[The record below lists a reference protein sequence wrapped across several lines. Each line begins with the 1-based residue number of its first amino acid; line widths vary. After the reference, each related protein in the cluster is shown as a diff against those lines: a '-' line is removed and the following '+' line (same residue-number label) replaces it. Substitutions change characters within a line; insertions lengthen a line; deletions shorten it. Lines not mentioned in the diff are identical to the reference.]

1 MGVNHDKEDNEKT
14 CNWSRSYKHESRWF
28 SRQVSKA
35 RSEEE
40 ERRNEA
46 LDDPK
51 RLVVLENI
59 DKHVANLTKPV
70 KNIRKPRGPNQSTQ
84 RRAQSYYIPHSVTVI
99 PTYLL

>member
-1 MGVNHDKEDNEKT
+1 MIIGINHDKEDKENT
-14 CNWSRSYKHESRWF
+14 WNWSRSYKQESRWF

-51 RLVVLENI
+51 GLVVWKI
-59 DKHVANLTKPV
+59 LT
-70 KNIRKPRGPNQSTQ
+70 NRWQI
-84 RRAQSYYIPHSVTVI
+84 
-99 PTYLL
+99 